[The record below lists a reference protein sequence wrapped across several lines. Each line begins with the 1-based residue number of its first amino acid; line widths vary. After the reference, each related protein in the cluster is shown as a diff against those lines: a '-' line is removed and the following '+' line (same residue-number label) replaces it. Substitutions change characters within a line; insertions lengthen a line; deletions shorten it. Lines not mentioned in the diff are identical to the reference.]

1 MKSAAFVFHVD
12 STLVLK
18 LYPAGKHNEIDWNH
32 AAFSDGSFDFYD
44 LKDSGTGEKSYVEY
58 SPDNELNI
66 EPIRLKETVRYKCS
80 VSYSQK
86 GGNDDFAHFNPHLKN
101 ESNKL
106 LKLERDDFSSLTF
119 QFINYLGKSELVFAS
134 KDGEHH
140 LPFEVVPDKINYEE
154 DYVKLTEAIADECS
168 ALLLDYTS
176 PIALT
181 FRQNSSKDSNI
192 LEQFIFLRQFCF
204 SDNLESLFAS
214 IKRNPDRLLVKEE
227 ELKPFGSGIPSQKF
241 FSNPFSHSRS
251 WMQIREG
258 SYLPGEVTTIHKY
271 DSYDT
276 PANRFIKFALLSF
289 SELCTKVLE
298 KVEID
303 KNGKE
308 YFSEAK
314 RILNQIDDI
323 LNDTFLDDI
332 NDLEIM
338 PVNNQILEKRE
349 GYSQIFNAF
358 SMIDLALQL
367 DWKGKDEVY
376 TGEAKNTALLYEY
389 WLFFELRKII
399 HELTG
404 KDKSTSALEPYKQFI
419 DDANGL
425 TISLQQGNA
434 SLQSFTFEKENLT
447 VNLYY
452 NRTFSPAQ
460 FSSSIYW
467 GSYSRPFR
475 PDYTL
480 AIFSSDYRK
489 ETDAIKAGEVSY
501 IHFDA
506 KYRIQDL
513 TQFINSDKKEL
524 SDDLLAKPEE
534 QITKEENEEI
544 IQEKADEVINT
555 YKRGDLLKM
564 HTYNDAIRR
573 TVGSYVL
580 YPGNEN
586 NSKRNEQSS
595 VYDEILP
602 GVGAFA
608 IRPGNENAGHEEIKK
623 FVRQIIDFNANEAS
637 RKSRATY
644 FENMVISSAS
654 QNNLVTPSPKEEMF
668 MALFLRNDYFAWLT
682 ENHFIPAD
690 ESDSSFI
697 NLEDGL
703 YFYYYAIRDGYVYP
717 LHKDISK
724 VTKLCA
730 STTDFGTVNE
740 VSKYNYLPFT
750 ADIIS
755 TELVSAEQL
764 RSKLKSMNH
773 GKGYEPEK
781 PFNAQFYYLIKVHN
795 VKNTKITGDM
805 IHKRDSGNLAISP
818 YSPKV
823 FKMDCN

>member
-1 MKSAAFVFHVD
+1 M
-12 STLVLK
+12 TLYGLIYEHSPSLSIK
-18 LYPAGKHNEIDWNH
+18 IFPAGEHENIDWEENP
-32 AAFSDGSFDFYD
+32 ALRIQSFKFYS
-44 LKDSGTGEKSYVEY
+44 KRNASNAKSKEFIEYSEKSDY
-58 SPDNELNI
+58 NI
-66 EPIRLKETVRYKCS
+66 LPLRLKETVRYKCRVES
-80 VSYSQK
+80 KDKSD
-86 GGNDDFAHFNPHLKN
+86 NCNFNPHLKN
-101 ESNKL
+101 EDNKL
-106 LKLERDDFSSLTF
+106 LKIERDEKNSFTF
-119 QFINYLGKSELVFAS
+119 QFINYLGKAAIIFN
-134 KDGEHH
+134 DGKNEYSFD
-140 LPFEVVPDKINYEE
+140 FEVVPDKINYEE

-176 PIALT
+176 PTALT
-181 FRQNSSKDSNI
+181 FRQNSSKDSSI

-214 IKRNPDRLLVKEE
+214 IKGNPDRLLVKEE

-251 WMQIREG
+251 WMQIGEG

-276 PANRFIKFALLSF
+276 PANKFIKFALLSF

-323 LNDTFLDDI
+323 LNDTFFDDI

-358 SMIDLALQL
+358 SMLDLALQL

-544 IQEKADEVINT
+544 IQEKTDEIVNT

-586 NSKRNEQSS
+586 NFNRNEQSS

-608 IRPGNENAGHEEIKK
+608 IRPGNKNAGHEEIKK
-623 FVRQIIDFNANEAS
+623 FVRQIIDFKANEAS
-637 RKSRATY
+637 RKSRSTY

-654 QNNLVTPSPKEEMF
+654 QNNLVKPTPKEELF
-668 MALFLRNDYFAWLT
+668 MALFLRNDYFDWLK
-682 ENHFIPAD
+682 ENHFIPAG
-690 ESDSSFI
+690 ESDTSFI

-724 VTKLCA
+724 VTKFCA
-730 STTDFGTVNE
+730 STKDFGTE
-740 VSKYNYLPFT
+740 TDISKYNYLPFV

-755 TELVSAEQL
+755 TQLVSAEQL

-773 GKGYEPEK
+773 GKGYEPVK
-781 PFNAQFYYLIKVHN
+781 PFNAQFYYMVKVQN
-795 VKNTKITGDM
+795 LKNMKITGDM
-805 IHKRDSGNLAISP
+805 IRKRDSGNLAISP

-823 FKMDCN
+823 FKIEVT

>member
-1 MKSAAFVFHVD
+1 M
-12 STLVLK
+12 TLYGLIYEHSPSLSIK
-18 LYPAGKHNEIDWNH
+18 IFPAGEHENIDWEENP
-32 AAFSDGSFDFYD
+32 ALRIQSFKFYS
-44 LKDSGTGEKSYVEY
+44 KRSASNAKSKEFIEYSEKSDY
-58 SPDNELNI
+58 NI
-66 EPIRLKETVRYKCS
+66 LPLRLKETVRYKCRVES
-80 VSYSQK
+80 KDKSD
-86 GGNDDFAHFNPHLKN
+86 NCNFNPHLKN
-101 ESNKL
+101 EDNKL
-106 LKLERDDFSSLTF
+106 LKIERDEKNSFTF
-119 QFINYLGKSELVFAS
+119 QFINYLGKAAIIFN
-134 KDGEHH
+134 DGKNEYSFD
-140 LPFEVVPDKINYEE
+140 FEVVPDKINYEE

-176 PIALT
+176 PTALT
-181 FRQNSSKDSNI
+181 FRQDSSKDSSI

-251 WMQIREG
+251 WMKMEDG
-258 SYLPGEVTTIHKY
+258 GYLPGEVTTIHKY

-289 SELCTKVLE
+289 SELCAKVLE

-323 LNDTFLDDI
+323 LNDTFFDDI

-419 DDANGL
+419 SDANGL
-425 TISLQQGNA
+425 TISLQQGSA

-544 IQEKADEVINT
+544 IQEKTDEIVNT

-586 NSKRNEQSS
+586 NFNRNEQSS

-608 IRPGNENAGHEEIKK
+608 IRPGNRNAGHEEIKK
-623 FVRQIIDFNANEAS
+623 FVRQIIDFKANEAS
-637 RKSRATY
+637 RKSRSTY

-654 QNNLVTPSPKEEMF
+654 QNNLVKPILEEELF
-668 MALFLRNDYFAWLT
+668 MALFLRNDYFAWLKK
-682 ENHFIPAD
+682 NHFIPAD
-690 ESDSSFI
+690 ESDTSFI

-724 VTKLCA
+724 VTKFCA
-730 STTDFGTVNE
+730 STTDFGTE
-740 VSKYNYLPFT
+740 TDISKYNYLPFT

-755 TELVSAEQL
+755 TQLVSAEQL

-773 GKGYEPEK
+773 GKGYKPVK
-781 PFNAQFYYLIKVHN
+781 PFNAQFYYMVKVQN
-795 VKNTKITGDM
+795 LKNMKITGDM
-805 IHKRDSGNLAISP
+805 IRKRDSGNLAISP
-818 YSPKV
+818 YSPKIFEIEV
-823 FKMDCN
+823 T